1 MFPSSK
7 AVKTT
12 ALSLL
17 RGNWVTAA
25 AVALIPVFFV
35 MINVVAASLTI
46 TVLSSIAAEIIL
58 TVMLVAVLLL
68 AGIPLLLGVIKYYWN
83 LSYCDNNDIRVVFCY
98 FSSLK
103 MYWRAVKTLAFVLV
117 RIFLIGIICLLP
129 SAFIDFVANGGLNDL
144 LQNGIPL
151 WFTNLWIIAIF
162 LRGIG
167 IAAIIFFTFKYY
179 LVPFILVVNDNII
192 TDEIIVI
199 SKIAS
204 KKSSVGFAGL
214 LFGLLGWILLSFFAV
229 PLIFTLPYMIMC
241 YIVHS
246 RFAIFFYN
254 NAVNN
259 MNSYLAKF
267 VID

>member
-7 AVKTT
+7 VVKTT

-17 RGNWVTAA
+17 RGNWATAA

-35 MINVVAASLTI
+35 MINVAAASLTMLVLTSPAVEAI
-46 TVLSSIAAEIIL
+46 HTVL
-58 TVMLVAVLLL
+58 MLADLLL
-68 AGIPLLLGVIKYYWN
+68 AGIPLLLGVIYYYWN
-83 LSYCDNNDIRVVFCY
+83 LAYCDNNDIKVVFCY
-98 FSSLK
+98 FSSVK
-103 MYWRAVKTLAFVLV
+103 MYWRAIKTLAFVLV
-117 RIFLIGIICLLP
+117 RIFAVSVICLLP
-129 SAFIDFVANGGLNDL
+129 SVMIDFVADGRLNDIW
-144 LQNGIPL
+144 QNGIPL

-179 LVPFILVVNDNII
+179 LVPFLLVVNDNI
-192 TDEIIVI
+192 TTGEIILI

-214 LFGLLGWILLSFFAV
+214 IFGLLGWILLSFFAV
-229 PLIFTLPYMIMC
+229 PLVFTLPYMIMC
-241 YIVHS
+241 YTVHS

-254 NAVNN
+254 NTVNN
-259 MNSYLAKF
+259 MNSFLGKF